1 MSRENVVIVRQR
13 RQLGEL
19 RDFLI
24 SHGSVPSRSFVHL
37 QAPSHE
43 RAQGLL
49 ALAD

>member
-1 MSRENVVIVRQR
+1 MSQENVEIVRQR

-19 RDFLI
+19 RDFLF
-24 SHGSVPSRSFVHL
+24 SHGSVSSRSFVHL
-37 QAPSHE
+37 QE